1 VTDHYRLL
9 QVRRDASRQVI
20 AAAYRRLMRDTH
32 PDHGGDA
39 DAARLL
45 NEAYATLS
53 DPVSRAR
60 YDRTLPSESP
70 TRSRPLGPEIAYRF
84 GRSVGR
90 LVRIARREAV

>member
-9 QVRRDASRQVI
+9 QVRRDASQQVI
-20 AAAYRRLMRDTH
+20 AAAYRRLMRDMH

-39 DAARLL
+39 DAARRLI
-45 NEAYATLS
+45 EAYETLS
-53 DPVSRAR
+53 DPESRAR
-60 YDRTLPSESP
+60 YDRTLPAEP
-70 TRSRPLGPEIAYRF
+70 HERSRALGPEIAYRV

>member
-9 QVRRDASRQVI
+9 QVRRDASQQVI

-39 DAARLL
+39 DTARRLI
-45 NEAYATLS
+45 EAYETLS

-60 YDRTLPSESP
+60 YDRTLPTEP
-70 TRSRPLGPEIAYRF
+70 HERSRSLGPEIAYRV

>member
-1 VTDHYRLL
+1 MTDHYQLL
-9 QVRRDASRQVI
+9 QVRRDASQQVI
-20 AAAYRRLMRDTH
+20 SAAYRRLMRDTH

-39 DAARLL
+39 EAARVL

-53 DPVSRAR
+53 DPMSRAR
-60 YDRTLPSESP
+60 YDRTLPPEPSM
-70 TRSRPLGPEIAYRF
+70 RSRPLGPEIAYRF